1 MKKALIIIGAVVALI
16 VIAAIVFRDALMFA
30 AMSFMMQPEESFA
43 DTEPPP
49 APDYANPN
57 HWAALPDRE
66 DLADV
71 TPTAAVQDNQAAAEV
86 DVFFIHPTTFYEG
99 TGWNQDLADQA
110 TNHIT
115 DHAVMRNQA
124 SAFNGC
130 CRVYAPRYR
139 QATLYSFFD
148 REGGG
153 QDAIDFAYGDVARAF
168 RHYLDHDNQGRPF
181 IVAGHSQG
189 ALHVDTLLR
198 EELRGSSE
206 AERMIA
212 AYPIGYYLSG
222 DNGFPV
228 CQSAEQTGC
237 QITWNAV
244 SPEAE
249 PYDEVADPIC
259 VNPLSWRT
267 DGARA
272 DFSANLGA
280 VNYGFGDEEEPPPV
294 ALEPGIADAHC
305 IDGALIVSE
314 VRSEH
319 YPPFMA
325 GDTDYHI
332 YDYNFFHMNLRAN
345 AEARTQAFMSAQAAA
360 TEEASS
366 DAGAEVE
373 VADPS

>member
-1 MKKALIIIGAVVALI
+1 MKKALIIIGAAIALI
-16 VIAAIVFRDALMFA
+16 AIAAFVFRAPLQFALF
-30 AMSFMMQPEESFA
+30 SFMIQPAESFA

-49 APDYANPN
+49 APDYANAD
-57 HWAALPDRE
+57 HWAALPERE

-71 TPTAAVQDNQAAAEV
+71 TPNEAVQDNQAEAEV

-99 TGWNQDLADQA
+99 SGWNQDLTDEA

-124 SAFNGC
+124 SVFNSC

-153 QDAIDFAYGDVARAF
+153 QDAIDFAYEDVARAF
-168 RHYLDHDNQGRPF
+168 RHYLDHYNQGRPF
-181 IVAGHSQG
+181 ILAGHSQG
-189 ALHVDTLLR
+189 GLHVDTLLR
-198 EELRGSSE
+198 QEMLGSPE
-206 AERMIA
+206 AERMVA
-212 AYPIGYYLSG
+212 AYPVGYYLSS

-228 CQSAEQTGC
+228 CESAEQTGC
-237 QITWNAV
+237 QATWNAV
-244 SPEAE
+244 SPAAE
-249 PYDEVADPIC
+249 PYGEVADPIC
-259 VNPLSWRT
+259 VNPLTWRA
-267 DGARA
+267 DGAYA

-280 VNYGFGDEEEPPPV
+280 VNFGFGDEEVPPPT
-294 ALEPGIADAHC
+294 AFEPGIADAQC

-319 YPPFMA
+319 YPPFTP

-345 AEARTQAFMSAQAAA
+345 AEARTQAFLEAQAAA
-360 TEEASS
+360 S
-366 DAGAEVE
+366 DPIDEG
-373 VADPS
+373 